1 MEYNY
6 GPCLMTLPDCMG
18 IGWYLVPVEFVHFDS
33 NPQYQHPQCQSKT
46 QLVPGWVN
54 QTFFVRKK
62 KTVSTRD
69 ILQNHHDIVCK
80 AILILL

>member
-1 MEYNY
+1 
-6 GPCLMTLPDCMG
+6 MG

-62 KTVSTRD
+62 KQFQLATSYRITTTLCVKRY
-69 ILQNHHDIVCK
+69 
-80 AILILL
+80 